1 MRIVFRIIA
10 GGLMNKEQKFINL
23 MGENINCWMSSY
35 YEALPFVAELV
46 IDGKVKL
53 NKETNLEQLSEEL
66 ARKYFVFDADIF
78 SSVLG
83 CFLSLSSPIKFNVLD
98 GLGIRPEEVW
108 DIGLSLKDLEEMFLG
123 NPKKCAELLL
133 KAQQEFKPVYN

>member
-1 MRIVFRIIA
+1 
-10 GGLMNKEQKFINL
+10 MNKEQKFINL

-35 YEALPFVAELV
+35 YEALPFIAELV

-53 NKETNLEQLSEEL
+53 DSETNLEELSEEL
-66 ARKYFVFDADIF
+66 AQKYFAFSADTF

-83 CFLSLSSPIKFNVLD
+83 CFLSLSQPLTLDNLD
-98 GLGIRPEEVW
+98 GLGISFDDLINISLSPESIEKM
-108 DIGLSLKDLEEMFLG
+108 LFN
-123 NPKKCAELLL
+123 NPKKSAELLL